1 MFKKFTYMKKNIL
14 LFIMLLLGTT
24 SYAQHMGLTDDGL
37 DKVVL
42 AVDLDG
48 LAMTNLEMKQVLQLT
63 SDQYSQVERL
73 NEARFQKMLEAEEL
87 YAQNEVL
94 RSKTFRSI
102 AMETDQTLKQVLDEQ
117 QMRRYLELEGRF
129 NTQFVSEKEE
139 K

>member
-1 MFKKFTYMKKNIL
+1 MLKKLNYMRKNIL

-48 LAMTNLEMKQVLQLT
+48 LAMTNLEMKQVLHLT